1 MEVER
6 VLLFKNNFFS
16 IFKEKKAYNKMLKI
30 NNLCKLS
37 VNNFIGGG
45 ESHTFLFAIDG
56 TLIINKS
63 GIENIGIWVR

>member
-1 MEVER
+1 
-6 VLLFKNNFFS
+6 
-16 IFKEKKAYNKMLKI
+16 MLKI

-63 GIENIGIWVR
+63 GIENIGICMC

>member
-1 MEVER
+1 
-6 VLLFKNNFFS
+6 
-16 IFKEKKAYNKMLKI
+16 MLKI

-37 VNNFIGGG
+37 VNNFIGGR
-45 ESHTFLFAIDG
+45 ESHTFFTIDG